1 MSCLL
6 DWRAWYKEENILI
19 VFVRSIKVPPGVRNS
34 AYLIH
39 YVTVCLFVSRI
50 EYRGLYRTYPPIH
63 HFSQFALKGT
73 Y

>member
-1 MSCLL
+1 MSYL
-6 DWRAWYKEENILI
+6 DWRAWYKEKNILI
-19 VFVRSIKVPPGVRNS
+19 VFVKSIKVPPGVR

-39 YVTVCLFVSRI
+39 YVTVNMFVFRI

-73 Y
+73 